1 MVMDQGEKNTK
12 LNFAS
17 VAISFFILI
26 VLPLTITG
34 IVISKGVVKVG
45 EEATQANLRVLDN
58 PQKQSIELRARNIA
72 EGIAQFYTDREKDI
86 KIASILPRDD
96 KAYTTFLTTNNL
108 GVVKSSDIGL
118 VKVPVPLYKEIA
130 FLDKAGMEQIKI
142 TNAGIVPKENLK
154 NFSVLD
160 NGEYGKE
167 NFFEIAKSLAPGEFY
182 IGPVVGY
189 HVNRKDADSEKKF
202 EGIQRI
208 ATPVFDSSGFAGVVE
223 LALNFQHVR
232 EFVDHLVPTDPDKI
246 FASVNVKDNNYAFLV
261 DRDGNILSH
270 PDETLIIG
278 LDKNNNTV
286 PMLKEDNFKNLEA
299 SGDGYMNILSI
310 GFKDENLPKIHEEAS
325 SGKSGSRTYV
335 LDNSSYFVAFA
346 PIPYYGNGFS
356 KPKGIGWVGMVIDV
370 NLYKNISEEK
380 AKDIKDKVAKW
391 QKSTILVVIVS
402 LIMLFLIALILSKGI
417 HRQIKR
423 VYDEEATPPSEDEN
437 KD

>member
-1 MVMDQGEKNTK
+1 MDQGDKNTK
-12 LNFAS
+12 LSFAS

-58 PQKQSIELRARNIA
+58 PQKQSIELRAKNIA

-86 KIASILPRDD
+86 KIASILPRDE
-96 KAYTTFLTTNNL
+96 KAYTTFLTSNNL
-108 GVVKSSDIGL
+108 GVITSSDIGL
-118 VKVPVPLYKEIA
+118 VKVPVPVYKEIA

-142 TNAGIVPKENLK
+142 TNTGIVPKNSLK
-154 NFSVLD
+154 DMSNPS

-167 NFFEIAKSLAPGEFY
+167 DYFDRAKSLAPGEFY

-189 HVNRKDADSEKKF
+189 HVNRKGVDSGKKF

-208 ATPVFDSSGFAGVVE
+208 ATPVFDSSGFAGVIE

-232 EFVDHLVPTDPDKI
+232 EFVDHIVPTDPDKI
-246 FASVNVKDNNYAFLV
+246 FASVSIKDNNYAFLV
-261 DRDGNILSH
+261 DRNGNILSH
-270 PDETLIIG
+270 PDDTFIIG
-278 LDKNNNTV
+278 FDKNHNNV

-299 SGDGYMNILSI
+299 SGDGYMNLLSI

-325 SGKSGSRTYV
+325 SGKSGSRTYN
-335 LDNSSYFVAFA
+335 LDNSSYFIAFA
-346 PIPYYGNGFS
+346 PISYYGNGFS
-356 KPKGIGWVGMVIDV
+356 KPKGIGWVGMFVDV
-370 NLYKNISEEK
+370 NLYHNLSQEK

-402 LIMLFLIALILSKGI
+402 LILLFLIALILSRGI

-423 VYDEEATPPSEDEN
+423 VYDEEVISHSDEES

>member
-1 MVMDQGEKNTK
+1 MVMDQGDKNAK
-12 LNFAS
+12 LSFAS

-58 PQKQSIELRARNIA
+58 PQKQSVELRAKNIA

-86 KIASILPRDD
+86 KIASILPRDE
-96 KAYTTFLTTNNL
+96 KAYTTFLTSNNL
-108 GVVKSSDIGL
+108 GVITSSDIGL
-118 VKVPVPLYKEIA
+118 VKVPVPVYKEIA
-130 FLDKAGMEQIKI
+130 FLDKAGMEKIKI
-142 TNAGIVPKENLK
+142 TNTGIVPKNSLK
-154 NFSVLD
+154 DMSNPS
-160 NGEYGKE
+160 NGEFGKE
-167 NFFEIAKSLAPGEFY
+167 DYFDRAKSLAPGEFY

-189 HVNRKDADSEKKF
+189 HVNRKEVDSGKKF

-208 ATPVFDSSGFAGVVE
+208 ATPVFDSSGFAGVIE

-246 FASVNVKDNNYAFLV
+246 FASVSVKESNFAFLV

-270 PDETLIIG
+270 PDDTFIIG
-278 LDKNNNTV
+278 LDKNQNNV
-286 PMLKEDNFKNLEA
+286 PMLKEENFKNLEA
-299 SGDGYMNILSI
+299 SGDGYMNLLSI

-325 SGKSGSRTYV
+325 SGKSGSRTYN

-346 PIPYYGNGFS
+346 PVPYYGNGFS
-356 KPKGIGWVGMVIDV
+356 KPKGIGWVGMFVDV
-370 NLYKNISEEK
+370 NLYHNLNQEK

-402 LIMLFLIALILSKGI
+402 LILLFLIALILSKGI

-423 VYDEEATPPSEDEN
+423 VYEEEAVAPSDEEG